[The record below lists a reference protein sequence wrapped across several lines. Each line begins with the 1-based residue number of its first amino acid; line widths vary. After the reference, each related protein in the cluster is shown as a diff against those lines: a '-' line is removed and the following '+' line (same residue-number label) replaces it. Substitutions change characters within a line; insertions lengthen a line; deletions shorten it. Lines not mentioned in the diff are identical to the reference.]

1 MPFYLKCS
9 IHGKSHGVNPSSFK
23 TNLYLSSSNHG
34 FLKYSGRAAPHC
46 HQVAKAC
53 VCLPKS
59 PISPLSLKL
68 SFLCILSNPH
78 KFHPCLPT
86 HTPPPPPK
94 HYWIPKTNCI
104 IRKQF
109 IEHLPPDLQYQL
121 NTETASTWSRF
132 YPFIFKHQG
141 QTPFTN
147 PPLSSVMLSVATH
160 TDSVRMLLY
169 ESQIDP
175 SLVRPYPFVPESIW
189 VSATLCINSFG
200 FLSSKR

>member
-1 MPFYLKCS
+1 MEGLHPTAIRWLKPVCVCPNHPSHHSPSSCPFYAFYPTLTNS
-9 IHGKSHGVNPSSFK
+9 IP
-23 TNLYLSSSNHG
+23 
-34 FLKYSGRAAPHC
+34 
-46 HQVAKAC
+46 AC
-53 VCLPKS
+53 
-59 PISPLSLKL
+59 PL
-68 SFLCILSNPH
+68 
-78 KFHPCLPT
+78 T
-86 HTPPPPPK
+86 HHPPPPK